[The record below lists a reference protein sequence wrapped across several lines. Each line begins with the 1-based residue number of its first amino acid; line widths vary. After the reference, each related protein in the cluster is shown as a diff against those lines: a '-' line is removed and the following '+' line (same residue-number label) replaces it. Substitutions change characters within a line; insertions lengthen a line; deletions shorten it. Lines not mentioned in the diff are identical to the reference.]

1 MHNSISVTKKEQR
14 IRYDKNCPPINM
26 MKIIYR
32 LIKKSRLSYM
42 SGCPLWLRPSIRLML
57 ASTRSMMLYWR
68 WRAQTIKS
76 TYQPSSLLCCMLQQ
90 YFIYQKIT
98 TMKNSTLKDVKFG
111 IPLKP
116 IPIGNIHICLHCS
129 LQVMRGKGSLTH
141 TYDLHL
147 SIFFTVVGDCSW
159 NNNGGK
165 IQTQTV
171 TIEQQQQLQQ
181 KKKQ

>member
-1 MHNSISVTKKEQR
+1 
-14 IRYDKNCPPINM
+14 
-26 MKIIYR
+26 
-32 LIKKSRLSYM
+32 
-42 SGCPLWLRPSIRLML
+42 
-57 ASTRSMMLYWR
+57 
-68 WRAQTIKS
+68 
-76 TYQPSSLLCCMLQQ
+76 
-90 YFIYQKIT
+90 
-98 TMKNSTLKDVKFG
+98 MKNSTLKDVKFG

-171 TIEQQQQLQQ
+171 TIEQQQQLQ
-181 KKKQ
+181 KKKKTVSKEF